1 MSDAMKKVSV
11 IPSDDAPSM
20 PIPQVPPTQSLLH
33 VLGRAMSDPT
43 IEVEKVER
51 YAALY
56 ERAIARED
64 EIAFNQ
70 AMMQAQ
76 SEMRHVST
84 DANNSQTKSR
94 YATLAA
100 LDAKVRPI
108 YSKHGFSLS
117 FYTGEGAPE
126 GCIRVQCKV
135 SRGGHTERP
144 YIDMPADGKGA
155 KGGDVMTKTH
165 AAGAGVTYGRRY
177 LLGMI
182 FNLIIG
188 EDDDGN
194 RATVKADEAPPP
206 PGSITQEQTD
216 NIRDL
221 LESKGASVAAF
232 LNWAKLKRIEDM
244 PVERYEACVK
254 GINGFK
260 KA

>member
-1 MSDAMKKVSV
+1 MSLPAENVRQ
-11 IPSDDAPSM
+11 IEPAPMM
-20 PIPQVPPTQSLLH
+20 PVPQIPPTQSLLH
-33 VLGRAMSDPT
+33 VLGRAMSDPS

-76 SEMRHVST
+76 SEMRPIAAR
-84 DANNSQTKSR
+84 ANNPQTKSC
-94 YATLAA
+94 YAKYEAV
-100 LDAKVRPI
+100 DAEARPI
-108 YSKHGFSLS
+108 YTKHGFSLS

-165 AAGAGVTYGRRY
+165 ATGAGVTYGRRY

-182 FNLIIG
+182 FNLVIG
-188 EDDDGN
+188 DDRDGN
-194 RATVKADEAPPP
+194 DASDASGV
-206 PGSITQEQTD
+206 ITQDQLTALVSLAD
-216 NIRDL
+216 DV
-221 LESKGASVAAF
+221 GADKAAF
-232 LNWAKLKRIEDM
+232 CKYMGVDSFAALPAKNFDRAVTALNRKRAK
-244 PVERYEACVK
+244 
-254 GINGFK
+254 
-260 KA
+260 